1 MIVCVTRIIAG
12 KAKGRRLLVPSGKTT
27 RPTSDR
33 AREGLFSTLEA
44 LTGPLDGMR
53 VLDLYA
59 GSGAFGL
66 EALSRGAGH
75 ALLVENDPKAA
86 AILRRNIDELALPGA
101 QVRAERVE
109 HLPTSPPHKPYDV
122 VLADPPYATDAAA
135 VRLLLADLIAARW
148 LRDGAVVAVERAS
161 RDDPWIWPDGIA
173 GERERR
179 YGEGT
184 LWYGRR
190 AAG

>member
-1 MIVCVTRIIAG
+1 VTRIIAG
-12 KAKGRRLLVPSGKTT
+12 EARGRRLLVPPGKTT

-33 AREGLFSTLEA
+33 AREALFSSLESLLGCSLA
-44 LTGPLDGMR
+44 GLR

-66 EALSRGAGH
+66 EALSRGAAH
-75 ALLVENDPKAA
+75 ALMVENDERAA
-86 AILRRNIDELALPGA
+86 AVLRRNVSELGFAGA

-109 HLPTSPPHKPYDV
+109 SLSKSMPHKPYDV
-122 VLADPPYATDAAA
+122 VLADPPYGVEAAA
-135 VRLLLADLIAARW
+135 VHRLIAELLEAKW
-148 LRDGAVVAVERAS
+148 LRPEAIVAVERSS
-161 RDDPWIWPDGIA
+161 RDEPWIWPEGIDA
-173 GERERR
+173 VRDRK

-190 AAG
+190 AAGT

>member
-1 MIVCVTRIIAG
+1 MTRIIAG
-12 KAKGRRLLVPSGKTT
+12 EARGRRLLVPTGKST

-33 AREGLFSTLEA
+33 AREALFSSIQSLA
-44 LTGPLDGMR
+44 GSLTGLR

-66 EALSRGAGH
+66 EALSRGAAH
-75 ALLVENDPKAA
+75 ALMVDNDAKAA
-86 AILRRNIDELALPGA
+86 AALRLNVAELGLPGA

-109 HLPTSPPHKPYDV
+109 HLAKGPPRSPYDV
-122 VLADPPYATDAAA
+122 VLADPPYAAETAA
-135 VRLLLADLIAARW
+135 VRHVIESLLAAGWLAAN
-148 LRDGAVVAVERAS
+148 AVIAVERAS
-161 RDDPWIWPDGIA
+161 RGPVWEWPAGIDA
-173 GERERR
+173 VRERK

-190 AAG
+190 AAGA

>member
-1 MIVCVTRIIAG
+1 MTRIIGGEAR
-12 KAKGRRLLVPSGKTT
+12 GRRLLVPTGKST

-33 AREGLFSTLEA
+33 AREALFSSIEA
-44 LTGPLDGMR
+44 LVGSFEGLR

-66 EALSRGAGH
+66 EALSRGAAH
-75 ALLVENDPKAA
+75 ALMVENNAKATLT
-86 AILRRNIDELALPGA
+86 LRRNVAELGFSGG

-109 HLPTSPPHKPYDV
+109 SLAKSPPHKPYDV
-122 VLADPPYATDAAA
+122 VLADPPYAAEAAA
-135 VRLLLADLIAARW
+135 VRDVIASLLAAKW
-148 LRDGAVVAVERAS
+148 LRQEAVLAVERSS
-161 RDDPWIWPDGIA
+161 RDEPWTWPDGI
-173 GERERR
+173 EPVRERA

-190 AAG
+190 AACE

>member
-1 MIVCVTRIIAG
+1 MTRIIAG
-12 KAKGRRLLVPSGKTT
+12 EARGRRLLVPSGKTT

-33 AREGLFSTLEA
+33 AREALFSSIEA
-44 LTGPLDGMR
+44 LVGSLEGLR

-66 EALSRGAGH
+66 EALSRGAAH
-75 ALLVENDPKAA
+75 ALMVENDAKAVLT
-86 AILRRNIDELALPGA
+86 LRRNVAELGFPGG

-109 HLPTSPPHKPYDV
+109 SLAKSLPHKPYDV
-122 VLADPPYATDAAA
+122 VLADPPYAVESPA
-135 VRLLLADLIAARW
+135 VRMVLAALLTAKW
-148 LRDGAVVAVERAS
+148 LRPEAVLAVERSS
-161 RDDPWIWPDGIA
+161 RDEPWTWPEGVE
-173 GERERR
+173 GLRERK

-190 AAG
+190 AACE

>member
-1 MIVCVTRIIAG
+1 MTRIIAG
-12 KAKGRRLLVPSGKTT
+12 EARGRRLLVPPGKIT

-33 AREGLFSTLEA
+33 AREALFSSIESLVGALEG
-44 LTGPLDGMR
+44 LR

-66 EALSRGAGH
+66 EALSRGASH
-75 ALLVENDPKAA
+75 ALMVENDERAA
-86 AILRRNIDELALPGA
+86 AVLRRNVGELGFAGA

-109 HLPTSPPHKPYDV
+109 SLARSLPHKPYDV
-122 VLADPPYATDAAA
+122 VLADPPYAVEAAA
-135 VRLLLADLIAARW
+135 LRQTIAELIKAQW
-148 LRDGAVVAVERAS
+148 LRPEAVVAVERAS
-161 RDDPWIWPDGIA
+161 RDDQWTWPAGIE
-173 GERERR
+173 GVKDRK

-190 AAG
+190 VAGT